1 MRRALRRFRQAR
13 RATAAVEFAIIIPII
28 LSFMAGTVECGRAFQ
43 AYRAVNQL
51 ASRYASTWAD
61 CSDSPAGTC
70 NTQLATY
77 SSAAAIKNLV
87 PQLTQANIAV
97 RMMQFQIVSGAA
109 SVTYATPAGATL
121 TAGELAIAKTAVA
134 AGQTGVVVTVT
145 YTHDLIFFQSLMAPV
160 LGASRTFT
168 FTVAQ
173 DKS

>member
-1 MRRALRRFRQAR
+1 MRHPLRRFPQSR
-13 RATAAVEFAIIIPII
+13 RGTAAIEFALIIPVM
-28 LSFMAGTVECGRAFQ
+28 LLFMAGTVECGRAFQ

-77 SSAAAIKNLV
+77 AATAAIQNLV
-87 PQLTQANIAV
+87 PQLAPANITL
-97 RMMQFQIVSGAA
+97 RMLQVSITSGVA
-109 SVTYATPAGATL
+109 TTIYATPSGATL
-121 TAGELAIAKTAVA
+121 TANELAIAQNAIA
-134 AGQTGVVVTVT
+134 SGQTGVVVTVT
-145 YTHDLIFFQSLMAPV
+145 YTHNLIFFQSLMNPI
-160 LGASRTFT
+160 LGASRTFS